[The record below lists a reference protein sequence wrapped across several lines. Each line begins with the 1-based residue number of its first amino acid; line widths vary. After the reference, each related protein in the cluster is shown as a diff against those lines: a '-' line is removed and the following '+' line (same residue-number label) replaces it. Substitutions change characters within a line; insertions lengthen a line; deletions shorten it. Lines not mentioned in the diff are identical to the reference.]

1 MIEVKNVMMHTTD
14 LADSGIHTRERC
26 DFIMRKYLIV
36 LGVLMITFFI
46 AACSQSK
53 KEAATEEHLEELN
66 VHMLAKHEDKE
77 LDEYYSELYENLK
90 HTIKENPNMGKEDKF
105 TVQSYRMFEN
115 YQGPF
120 YVFIGIN
127 RNQEA
132 IENVS
137 FDLSLFNK
145 EDHLIWDD
153 KAIFL
158 TDEEVGT
165 IPGDTV
171 FPILV
176 PINKNTMEEIKK
188 VDFKDLNMSISD
200 LQYETAGL

>member
-1 MIEVKNVMMHTTD
+1 MILID
-14 LADSGIHTRERC
+14 LCGNIRLYSI
-26 DFIMRKYLIV
+26 L
-36 LGVLMITFFI
+36 FFI
-46 AACSQSK
+46 
-53 KEAATEEHLEELN
+53 TLPLP
-66 VHMLAKHEDKE
+66 
-77 LDEYYSELYENLK
+77 
-90 HTIKENPNMGKEDKF
+90 PNSILF
-105 TVQSYRMFEN
+105 PYTTLFRSRMFEN

-145 EDHLIWDD
+145 DDHLIWDD
-153 KAIFL
+153 KDILL
-158 TDEEVGT
+158 TDDDVGT
-165 IPGDTV
+165 IPKDTV

-176 PINKNTMEEIKK
+176 PLNKNTMNKIKK

-200 LQYETAGL
+200 LHYETAGL